1 MESLG
6 KNQCM
11 VVIVKKAHSY
21 ILINLIQSLDSL
33 KVIDEVEKY
42 QMIHTVRFA
51 KILSQK
57 SALIATKIATFDV
70 TVNTKTKQP
79 SHAFFTQIRQVY

>member
-1 MESLG
+1 MMG
-6 KNQCM
+6 T
-11 VVIVKKAHSY
+11 
-21 ILINLIQSLDSL
+21 
-33 KVIDEVEKY
+33 DEVEKY

-79 SHAFFTQIRQVY
+79 SHGFFSQIRQVYYIEISNLLAAGFKRQIQVQANVQIN